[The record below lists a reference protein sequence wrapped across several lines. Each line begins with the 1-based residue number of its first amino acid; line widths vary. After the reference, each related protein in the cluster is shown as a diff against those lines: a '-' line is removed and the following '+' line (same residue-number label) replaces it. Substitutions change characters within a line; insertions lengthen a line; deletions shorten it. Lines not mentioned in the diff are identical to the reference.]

1 MAVINLSPLTLTQDC
16 PNVNIKDDTLYYN
29 EALSYGDFKFHD
41 FVGEIGVNKTNTLY
55 DFKFGTFEF
64 TNITITIE
72 TDGVGNIINPEAQ
85 YNALVELLDSFSE
98 DFKAVL
104 IKPNDKYRQWYI
116 RIYSTDNSYVGQSI
130 DATVLVSGTTTY
142 YTDFAEYGGNGDA
155 AFYTITSDDDGN
167 VYHPLFDNEADA
179 QQFDTLRGGS
189 GDATAYTFSNDPTGA
204 TWYLPNYQLIN
215 IGTLSGIPS
224 GSVTGWDY
232 YGPIIYFNLITDLP
246 EPTTL
251 SPFLGVIQASKSISN
266 RNITLI
272 LPDGTEA
279 DLGAVKQ
286 VDEITFSSIEYTEGQ
301 IFTLTFCNDTITYAV
316 TDDNDAECVA
326 KGINEL
332 IQAENS
338 ESYFTKY
345 LTSSVVDNKIVLT
358 AKSAGIPFNVTVSY
372 DGTESYSISNITGNV
387 SNLTNT
393 GFLQGDSV
401 DYKYIER
408 GGEYEFILT
417 VLSECDYNHSSIKK
431 LSWCYDKQKFDCCF
445 INAIEKLKCKCK
457 KGSNVCYIYNVKR
470 SIEYMLDNN
479 YSQEDIQKVVDLGWS
494 LCTSD
499 CGCK

>member
-1 MAVINLSPLTLTQDC
+1 MAVINLSPLTLIQDC
-16 PNVNIKDDTLYYN
+16 PNVNIKDDNQYYN
-29 EALSYGDFKFHD
+29 TALSYGDFKFHD
-41 FVGEIGVNKTNTLY
+41 FVTEISSNESNTING
-55 DFKFGTFEF
+55 FKFGTFEF
-64 TNITITIE
+64 TGVTIDIE
-72 TDGVGNIINPEAQ
+72 TDGSGNIINPEAQ

-98 DFKAVL
+98 DFKAIL
-104 IKPNDKYRQWYI
+104 IKPSEKYRQWYI
-116 RIYSTDNSYVGQSI
+116 RIYSTTTSYAGQSI
-130 DATVLVSGTTTY
+130 DATIPV
-142 YTDFAEYGGNGDA
+142 
-155 AFYTITSDDDGN
+155 
-167 VYHPLFDNEADA
+167 PK
-179 QQFDTLRGGS
+179 TL
-189 GDATAYTFSNDPTGA
+189 N
-204 TWYLPNYQLIN
+204 
-215 IGTLSGIPS
+215 
-224 GSVTGWDY
+224 
-232 YGPIIYFNLITDLP
+232 
-246 EPTTL
+246 
-251 SPFLGVIQASKSISN
+251 PFLGVIEAAKSISD

-279 DLGAVKQ
+279 DLGATKQ
-286 VDEITFSSIEYTEGQ
+286 VDEIVFSSSEYTVGQ
-301 IFTLTFCNDTITYAV
+301 IFTLTFCNDTITYTV

-345 LTSSVVDNKIVLT
+345 LTSSVSDNKIILT
-358 AKSAGIPFNVTVSY
+358 ANNAGVPFSVTVGY
-372 DGTESYSISNITGNV
+372 DGTESYSISNVTGNV
-387 SNLTNT
+387 SNLTST

-417 VLSECDYNHSSIKK
+417 VLSECDYNQSSIKK
-431 LSWCYDKQKFDCCF
+431 LSWCYDKQQFDCCF